1 MMYQVVQPV
10 KGFLRS
16 STRVFVDVEAVGQ
29 SCFAEWIVGIVFH
42 SVFHRH
48 SEKLL
53 RYFQHP
59 VTHRSWN
66 AMIDYLFTIS

>member
-1 MMYQVVQPV
+1 MMSQVVPPV
-10 KGFLRS
+10 EDLF
-16 STRVFVDVEAVGQ
+16 FVDVEAGGQ

-59 VTHRSWN
+59 VAHHIWN
-66 AMIDYLFTIS
+66 AMIDYLFMHTTITVT